1 MDKNNKSNHW
11 VAIYTK
17 PRHEKTVA
25 LELEKKGFEIYLP
38 LLRVRKKWSDRKKW
52 VEFPLFKS
60 YLFARINKNNTISL
74 VSTPGLVRI
83 IKFGEKIAIVQ
94 NSSIDSIKLMLN
106 GGYNPTPT
114 DFFIK
119 GDPVLVKSG
128 PLKGLIGEVIR
139 VDKHDRLLIR
149 IDAIKHSISIDIDRK
164 FLKPLV

>member
-25 LELEKKGFEIYLP
+25 LELAKKGFEVYLP

-52 VEFPLFKS
+52 VELPLFKS
-60 YLFARINKNNTISL
+60 YLFGRINKENTISF

-83 IKFGEKIAIVQ
+83 IKFGDKIAIVP

-106 GGYNPTPT
+106 GGYNPIPT

-139 VDKHDRLLIR
+139 LDKHDRLLIR
-149 IDAIKHSISIDIDRK
+149 IDAIKHSISIDIERK